1 MAAEPFRATP
11 ESSLSSYQ
19 QARAKL
25 LELMAEMATLHRPGL
40 RPEPELAG
48 KLAAE
53 RFELLVVGQYKRGK
67 TCLINALIRDDL
79 LPTAVI
85 PATSVLTVL
94 TYGSEVSIEVLY
106 KDGSVGQIGRERLAE
121 FVTESGNP
129 ENHRGVR
136 ELLIRH
142 PAPLLRGGV
151 RIIDTPGIGSLHRH
165 NTAAAYSA
173 LPRCDAALFLLA
185 ADQPLGQA
193 ELEFLDDL
201 RPHARRLFF
210 LLNKIDLL
218 SPTELAEAEQFTRR
232 ELARAMDG
240 NVQLFSVS
248 ARQALGGRSWVDAG
262 LERQSRIAQF
272 RAELESFLLH
282 EKGRVL
288 LVSVAVS
295 LLQTLRQ
302 GELELRLER
311 QALHTPV
318 DRINHAIQQ
327 FEKRRRSLQTEWQ
340 ELAYHITMATE
351 RLASRLGERLLEAA
365 LPELKRRLLGEFDQ
379 RARDHRELNPK
390 QLDEDLSGFI
400 ERRVGH
406 CYAEWA
412 EREKQQLAQELGA
425 IAGEAVSRAAS
436 LTAELQHYASELLAA
451 GSEFQIDS
459 PDALPLPT
467 GDRAPLLAP
476 AGFDLL
482 ADGLWLDLPRWIG
495 GRFARIR
502 STLDRWA
509 RRRVIERRRSELTEL
524 TDMAA
529 GRIRGNLVDHIQRET
544 ARSLAALSEQLEKTA
559 AGIERAL
566 EQGRRRRIEK
576 TESLAEHLAQLIALQ
591 DQVESCICRVEEIL
605 NDVASIVRSDQTQ
618 SLQTMTG

>member
-1 MAAEPFRATP
+1 MAVD
-11 ESSLSSYQ
+11 SLRSNSVSAPALPVTSNSALSTYQ
-19 QARAKL
+19 QARAQL
-25 LELMAEMATLHRPGL
+25 LELMAEMAALRRPGL

-53 RFELLVVGQYKRGK
+53 RFELLVVGHYKRGK

-79 LPTAVI
+79 LPTSVI

-94 TYGSEVSIEVLY
+94 SYGAEVSIEVLY

-142 PAPLLRGGV
+142 PAPLLKGGV

-165 NTAAAYSA
+165 NTAAAYAA

-218 SPTELAEAEQFTRR
+218 SPAELAEAEQFTRR
-232 ELARAMDG
+232 ELARAIDG
-240 NVQLFSVS
+240 DVQLFPVS
-248 ARQALGGRSWVDAG
+248 ARHALSGGRSWVDAG

-288 LVSVAVS
+288 LASIAAALV
-295 LLQTLRQ
+295 QTLHQ
-302 GELELRLER
+302 GKLELRLER
-311 QALHTPV
+311 QALHTPA
-318 DRINHAIQQ
+318 DRLNHAIQQ
-327 FEKRRRSLQTEWQ
+327 FEKRHRNLRTEWQ
-340 ELAYHITMATE
+340 ELAYHITMASE
-351 RLASRLGERLLEAA
+351 RLASRLGERLLEIG
-365 LPELKRRLLGEFDQ
+365 LPDLKRRLLAEFDR
-379 RARDHRELNPK
+379 RAREHRDLNPK
-390 QLDEDLSGFI
+390 RLDEDLSGFI

-425 IAGEAVSRAAS
+425 LAADAVHGAAG
-436 LTAELQHYASELLAA
+436 LTAELQHYSAELLAA
-451 GSEFQIDS
+451 DSEFRIDS
-459 PDALPLPT
+459 LAASPLPT
-467 GDRAPLLAP
+467 GERAPLLAP

-509 RRRVIERRRSELTEL
+509 RRRVIERRRSELAEL
-524 TDMAA
+524 SDMAA
-529 GRIRGNLVDHIQRET
+529 GRIRGSLVDHIQRET
-544 ARSLAALSEQLEKTA
+544 GRSLAALSEQLEKTA

-566 EQGRRRRIEK
+566 EQGRRRRSEQA
-576 TESLAEHLAQLIALQ
+576 ESLAEHLAQLTALQ
-591 DQVESCICRVEEIL
+591 DQVDSCISRVERIL
-605 NDVASIVRSDQTQ
+605 NDVER
-618 SLQTMTG
+618 M